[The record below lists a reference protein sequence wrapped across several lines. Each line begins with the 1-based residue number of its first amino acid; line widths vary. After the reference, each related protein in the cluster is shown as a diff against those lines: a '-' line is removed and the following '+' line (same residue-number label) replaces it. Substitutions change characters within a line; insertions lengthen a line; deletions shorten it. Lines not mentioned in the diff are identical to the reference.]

1 MLQLLCGH
9 CPSSASCDA
18 PEEPRSL
25 EKLLAL
31 CSVDSAPL
39 AHGNRLLTTQA
50 SANLLVDVLQ
60 EHLMEDFAPASAA
73 SSGSV
78 VEWRSAVGMKA
89 VSPLLYDAFPA
100 AALIMAGFRDQ
111 SQALQIA
118 GQARYVRVLRLLQ
131 DTLRHPS
138 ESLSTAALVAV
149 VLFTIVEVRISLSLS
164 LSLAAFS

>member
-1 MLQLLCGH
+1 MLQLLRGH
-9 CPSSASCDA
+9 CPSSLRNELDTASRDA

-50 SANLLVDVLQ
+50 SANLLVDVFQ
-60 EHLMEDFAPASAA
+60 EQLMEDFAPASAA

-78 VEWRSAVGMKA
+78 VDWRTAAGMNA

-111 SQALQIA
+111 SQAL
-118 GQARYVRVLRLLQ
+118 RSPDRR
-131 DTLRHPS
+131 DTFECCDCCRTHCAIPQK
-138 ESLSTAALVAV
+138 ACP
-149 VLFTIVEVRISLSLS
+149 RRLSLPWS
-164 LSLAAFS
+164 SSRS